1 MSEPAKTVV
10 ASETVTAPVTPL
22 GGALFAGFAEIGEIG
37 PLGMIAL
44 RAKPEIAGLAAAVEA
59 ATGCGLPAQRRIVR
73 QGHRAACWMGPDEYL
88 LILPRAEVATALAAI
103 SAALAGQHH
112 LAADVS
118 DMRAV
123 FAIEGERAAE
133 VLMKISPADLSA
145 LAPDEL
151 RRSRAGQVASAFW
164 AEGQGYRL
172 ICFRS
177 VADYMFK
184 LLSHSA
190 QKGSEL
196 GL

>member
-22 GGALFAGFAEIGEIG
+22 GGALFAGFAEIGEI
-37 PLGMIAL
+37 
-44 RAKPEIAGLAAAVEA
+44 
-59 ATGCGLPAQRRIVR
+59 AQRRIVR